1 MVLAIWGKDSVNVN
15 CNGMNNSTQ
24 GHYFNLKREFLT
36 MTLFPSTKNIQRV
49 TVALLLMICLYPLSI
64 TAQDQMTPE
73 PVTLQQVL
81 EDVTKTDPRIL
92 ESMKQ
97 YESVV
102 AERYIAASGY
112 YPTVGAEVSSGPEV
126 TDGVPS
132 DFENVDLIANTATL
146 YARQNIYNGGRTNAF
161 VDETEA
167 RIHAAA
173 YEVLNVANT
182 TYLDIAEAY
191 INVIKARNM
200 LDIAEEN
207 ALTQERIMRQVRE
220 KTEAGFNRVSELY
233 NSESRLVLAKG
244 NYISRQQDLN
254 QALVVFHRLFGRVVE
269 PSQFVMPEP
278 SFTVPGTLPE
288 TVQIAFDKHPALKVA
303 KFNIEKTKYTL
314 EMSKGAYFP
323 TLDLELRGQYREDTN
338 GEEGETTQSGAYLTL
353 AYTFFDGGLRKG
365 QKLRDHQAM
374 RKEYQ
379 RSYIE
384 RRNVNE
390 TVRLAWNIMEAEQH
404 KKDYLSE
411 HVKLSAKTLGAF
423 KEEYYVG
430 RRTLLDLLNM
440 ENEYTD
446 AEMAF
451 AQSQFSYLT
460 SLYQLMQATGV
471 LLAVHDTGIR
481 EMLILPEEEDVPEIY
496 EDDEYKDLGIE
507 SNRDQDTVVDTIDQ
521 CDNSKE
527 GVTAKVSGCEKDDIN
542 ETGYPHDD
550 NWQLTPYIT
559 AQDYSAPVE
568 DSEVPVAE
576 GDDSAGMQLIL
587 EVKADSKLLTLA
599 ARRKL
604 NAFVSKIA
612 GQPGTSIIIEGYT
625 ASDDDT
631 AENLQLS
638 ENRANRVKDLLVEK
652 GIDGS
657 RITAIGRG
665 VENPRAD
672 NSSREGRRMNRRVE
686 ISVK

>member
-1 MVLAIWGKDSVNVN
+1 
-15 CNGMNNSTQ
+15 
-24 GHYFNLKREFLT
+24 
-36 MTLFPSTKNIQRV
+36 MTLFPSTKTIQRV

-278 SFTVPGTLPE
+278 SFAVPGTLPE
-288 TVQIAFDKHPALKVA
+288 TVQIAFDKHPA
-303 KFNIEKTKYTL
+303 
-314 EMSKGAYFP
+314 
-323 TLDLELRGQYREDTN
+323 
-338 GEEGETTQSGAYLTL
+338 
-353 AYTFFDGGLRKG
+353 
-365 QKLRDHQAM
+365 
-374 RKEYQ
+374 
-379 RSYIE
+379 
-384 RRNVNE
+384 
-390 TVRLAWNIMEAEQH
+390 
-404 KKDYLSE
+404 
-411 HVKLSAKTLGAF
+411 
-423 KEEYYVG
+423 
-430 RRTLLDLLNM
+430 
-440 ENEYTD
+440 
-446 AEMAF
+446 
-451 AQSQFSYLT
+451 
-460 SLYQLMQATGV
+460 
-471 LLAVHDTGIR
+471 
-481 EMLILPEEEDVPEIY
+481 PESCQV
-496 EDDEYKDLGIE
+496 
-507 SNRDQDTVVDTIDQ
+507 
-521 CDNSKE
+521 
-527 GVTAKVSGCEKDDIN
+527 
-542 ETGYPHDD
+542 
-550 NWQLTPYIT
+550 
-559 AQDYSAPVE
+559 
-568 DSEVPVAE
+568 
-576 GDDSAGMQLIL
+576 
-587 EVKADSKLLTLA
+587 
-599 ARRKL
+599 
-604 NAFVSKIA
+604 
-612 GQPGTSIIIEGYT
+612 
-625 ASDDDT
+625 
-631 AENLQLS
+631 
-638 ENRANRVKDLLVEK
+638 
-652 GIDGS
+652 
-657 RITAIGRG
+657 
-665 VENPRAD
+665 
-672 NSSREGRRMNRRVE
+672 
-686 ISVK
+686 